1 MKGKSES
8 PRMPAGGPLSKP
20 LSVDDLGVSR
30 GVLVDLALKLLYF
43 EGEMDGSEIAN
54 SMRTPLPVAIDLL
67 DMLRKERLCT
77 VLGSDRGVV
86 PVYRYGITEAGVARA
101 REALSR
107 NEYVGPAPVSLGGYR
122 EIVRRQSVAMACSV
136 IRREDLEQALNEL
149 VVNPSVT
156 NQLGPALNSAQPI
169 LLYGA
174 PGNGKTYIAQNI
186 VNLVLGSIFVPY
198 ACEIEGQLIKIYDP
212 EYHSLVDGSVEGRNV
227 DRDNRWA
234 LCTRP
239 VVMVGGELTLTSL
252 GLVFDPISKC
262 HEASLQMKA
271 NGGIFF
277 IDDFGRQLLL
287 PEELLNRWI
296 VPLEAQVDY
305 LALHTGKQIQIPF
318 DSLVIFSTNLDPS
331 TLDEAFLRRI
341 PHKVMIPNPT
351 LYEYYMLFERVC
363 QAKGVP
369 FDKDGFSYLVDKYY
383 RKADR
388 PLRACHPRDLV
399 DQIVTVARYN
409 EQEPGLTKESI
420 DQACAN
426 YFVQR
431 PSEGFDESSPPSE
444 SSSLMDRG

>member
-1 MKGKSES
+1 MRGQLES
-8 PRMPAGGPLSKP
+8 VSVTSSGPLSKP
-20 LSVDDLGVSR
+20 LSVDDLGVSK
-30 GVLVDLALKLLYF
+30 GLLVDLVLKILYS
-43 EGEMDGSEIAN
+43 EGEMDGPDIADR
-54 SMRTPLPVAIDLL
+54 MRVPLPVAVDLL
-67 DMLRKERLCT
+67 DMLRKEKLCT

-86 PVYRYGITEAGVARA
+86 PIYRYGITEAGIDRA
-101 REALSR
+101 REALAR
-107 NEYVGPAPVSLGGYR
+107 NEYVGPVPVSLERYV
-122 EIVRRQSVAMACSV
+122 EIVKRQSVGMACSV
-136 IRREDLEQALNEL
+136 IKREDLERALDEL
-149 VVNPSVT
+149 VVSPSVI
-156 NQLGPALNSAQPI
+156 NQLGPALNSGQPI

-174 PGNGKTYIAQNI
+174 PGNGKTYVAQNI

-198 ACEIEGQLIKIYDP
+198 ACEVEGQLIKVFDT
-212 EYHSLVDGSVEGRNV
+212 EYHQLVDGGVEGRDV
-227 DRDNRWA
+227 DRDARWA
-234 LCTRP
+234 LCKRP
-239 VVMVGGELTLTSL
+239 VVMVGGELTLMSL

-296 VPLEAQVDY
+296 VPLEGQVDY

-318 DSLVIFSTNLDPS
+318 DALVIFSTNLDPG

-351 LYEYYMLFERVC
+351 LYEYYLLFERVC
-363 QAKGVP
+363 ASKGVP
-369 FDKDGFSYLVDKYY
+369 FEKEGFSYLVDSYY
-383 RKADR
+383 RRANR

-399 DQIVTVARYN
+399 EQIATIARYS
-409 EQEPGLTKESI
+409 EEEPRLSKEYI

-431 PSEGFDESSPPSE
+431 PGGGFD
-444 SSSLMDRG
+444 

>member
-1 MKGKSES
+1 MMGQSEGTKVAS
-8 PRMPAGGPLSKP
+8 GGPLSKP
-20 LSVDDLGVSR
+20 LSVEDLGVSR
-30 GVLVDLALKLLYF
+30 GLLTDLVLKTLYL
-43 EGEMDGSEIAN
+43 EGEMDGTDIADR
-54 SMRTPLPVAIDLL
+54 MRVPLPVAVDLL
-67 DMLRKERLCT
+67 DLLRKEKLCT

-86 PVYRYGITEAGVARA
+86 PVYRYGITEAGTARA
-101 REALSR
+101 REALAR
-107 NEYVGPAPVSLGGYR
+107 NEYVGAAPVSLDAYV

-136 IRREDLEQALNEL
+136 IRREDLEHALND
-149 VVNPSVT
+149 VVVSASVI
-156 NQLGPALNSAQPI
+156 NQLGPALNSGQAI

-198 ACEIEGQLIKIYDP
+198 ACEVEGQLIKVLDP
-212 EYHSLVDGSVEGRNV
+212 EYHRLVDGGVEGRDV
-227 DRDNRWA
+227 DRDARWA
-234 LCTRP
+234 LCKRP

-296 VPLEAQVDY
+296 VPLEGQVDY

-318 DSLVIFSTNLDPS
+318 DALVIFSTNLDPG

-351 LYEYYMLFERVC
+351 LYEYYVLFERVC
-363 QAKGVP
+363 AAKGVA
-369 FDKDGFSYLVDKYY
+369 FDKDGFSYLVDRYY
-383 RKADR
+383 RKTNR

-399 DQIVTVARYN
+399 DQVVNTARYN
-409 EQEPGLTKESI
+409 DRQPVLSKEAV
-420 DQACAN
+420 DLAVKN
-426 YFVQR
+426 YFVQA
-431 PSEGFDESSPPSE
+431 PGEAFQKA
-444 SSSLMDRG
+444 

>member
-1 MKGKSES
+1 
-8 PRMPAGGPLSKP
+8 
-20 LSVDDLGVSR
+20 
-30 GVLVDLALKLLYF
+30 VDLVLKILYS
-43 EGEMDGSEIAN
+43 EGEMDGPDIADR
-54 SMRTPLPVAIDLL
+54 MRVPLPVAVDLL
-67 DMLRKERLCT
+67 DMLRKEKLCT

-86 PVYRYGITEAGVARA
+86 PIYRYGITEAGIDRA
-101 REALSR
+101 REALAR
-107 NEYVGPAPVSLGGYR
+107 NEYVGPVPVSLKSYV
-122 EIVRRQSVAMACSV
+122 EIVKRQSVGMACSV
-136 IRREDLEQALNEL
+136 IKREDLERALDEL
-149 VVNPSVT
+149 VVSPSVI
-156 NQLGPALNSAQPI
+156 NQLGPALNSGQPI

-174 PGNGKTYIAQNI
+174 PGNGKTYVAQNI

-198 ACEIEGQLIKIYDP
+198 ACEVEGQLIKVFDT
-212 EYHSLVDGSVEGRNV
+212 EYHQLVDGGVEGRDV
-227 DRDNRWA
+227 DRDARWA
-234 LCTRP
+234 LCKRP
-239 VVMVGGELTLTSL
+239 VVMVGGELTLMSL

-296 VPLEAQVDY
+296 VPLEGQVDY

-318 DSLVIFSTNLDPS
+318 DALVIFSTNLDPG

-351 LYEYYMLFERVC
+351 LYEYYLLFERVC
-363 QAKGVP
+363 ASKGVP
-369 FDKDGFSYLVDKYY
+369 FEKEGFSYLVDSYY
-383 RKADR
+383 RRANR

-399 DQIVTVARYN
+399 EQIATIARYS
-409 EQEPGLTKESI
+409 EEEPRLSKEYI

-431 PSEGFDESSPPSE
+431 PGGGFD
-444 SSSLMDRG
+444 

>member
-1 MKGKSES
+1 MSQES
-8 PRMPAGGPLSKP
+8 QGGRRSASAPLSKP
-20 LSVDDLGVSR
+20 LSIEDLGVSR
-30 GVLVDLALKLLYF
+30 GVLVDLVLKLLYA
-43 EGEMDGSEIAN
+43 ERELDGSDIAD
-54 SMRTPLPVAIDLL
+54 TLKVPLPVAVDVL
-67 DMLRKERLCT
+67 DILRRDKLCS

-86 PVYRYGITEAGVARA
+86 PVYRYGITESGMERA
-101 REALSR
+101 REALAR
-107 NEYVGPAPVSLGGYR
+107 NEYVGPVPVSLAAYV

-136 IRREDLEQALNEL
+136 IGRDDLVKALNE
-149 VVNPSVT
+149 VVVSPTVI
-156 NQLGPALNSAQPI
+156 NQLGPALNSGQPI

-198 ACEIEGQLIKIYDP
+198 CCEVEAQIIRIFDP
-212 EYHSLVDGSVEGRNV
+212 EYHNLVDGAAQGRDV

-234 LCTRP
+234 LCRRP
-239 VVMVGGELTLTSL
+239 VVMVGGELTLSSL
-252 GLVFDPISKC
+252 GLVFDPVSKC

-305 LALHTGKQIQIPF
+305 LALHTGKQVQIPF

-341 PHKVMIPNPT
+341 PHKIMIPNPN
-351 LYEYYMLFERVC
+351 LYEFYELFQRVC
-363 QAKGVP
+363 QKKGVA
-369 FDKDGFSYLVDKYY
+369 FDKDGFSYLVERHY
-383 RKADR
+383 REKNR

-399 DQIVTVARYN
+399 DQVVTVARYN
-409 EQEPGLTKESI
+409 EQEAVLSKGNI

-431 PSEGFDESSPPSE
+431 PGEGFVEA
-444 SSSLMDRG
+444 

>member
-1 MKGKSES
+1 MRGQSES
-8 PRMPAGGPLSKP
+8 VSTTSSGPLSKP
-20 LSVDDLGVSR
+20 LSVDDLGVSK
-30 GVLVDLALKLLYF
+30 GLLVDLVLKVLYS
-43 EGEMDGSEIAN
+43 EGEMDGPDIADR
-54 SMRTPLPVAIDLL
+54 MRVPLPVAVDLL
-67 DMLRKERLCT
+67 DMLRKEKLCT

-86 PVYRYGITEAGVARA
+86 PIYRYGITEAGIDRA
-101 REALSR
+101 REALAR
-107 NEYVGPAPVSLGGYR
+107 NEYMGPVPVSLGSYL
-122 EIVRRQSVAMACSV
+122 EIVKRQSVGMACSV
-136 IRREDLEQALNEL
+136 IKREDLERALEEL
-149 VVNPSVT
+149 VVSPSVI
-156 NQLGPALNSAQPI
+156 NQLGPGLNSGQPI

-174 PGNGKTYIAQNI
+174 PGNGKTYVAQNI

-198 ACEIEGQLIKIYDP
+198 ACEVEGQLIKVFDT
-212 EYHSLVDGSVEGRNV
+212 EYHRLVDGGVEGRDV
-227 DRDNRWA
+227 DRDARWA
-234 LCTRP
+234 LCKRP
-239 VVMVGGELTLTSL
+239 VVMVGGELTLMSL

-296 VPLEAQVDY
+296 VPLEGQVDY

-318 DSLVIFSTNLDPS
+318 DALVIFSTNLDPG

-351 LYEYYMLFERVC
+351 LYEYYLLFERVC
-363 QAKGVP
+363 ASKGVP
-369 FDKDGFSYLVDKYY
+369 FEKEGFSYLVDSYY
-383 RKADR
+383 RRANR

-399 DQIVTVARYN
+399 EQIATIARYN
-409 EQEPGLTKESI
+409 EEEPRLSQEYI

-431 PSEGFDESSPPSE
+431 PGGGFD
-444 SSSLMDRG
+444 

>member
-1 MKGKSES
+1 MRGQSES
-8 PRMPAGGPLSKP
+8 VSITSSGPLSKP
-20 LSVDDLGVSR
+20 LAVDDLGVSK
-30 GVLVDLALKLLYF
+30 GLLVDLVLKVLYS
-43 EGEMDGSEIAN
+43 EGEMDGPDIADR
-54 SMRTPLPVAIDLL
+54 MRVPLPVAVDLL
-67 DMLRKERLCT
+67 DMLRKEKLCT

-86 PVYRYGITEAGVARA
+86 PIYRYGITEAGIDRA
-101 REALSR
+101 REALAR
-107 NEYVGPAPVSLGGYR
+107 NEYVGPVPVSLESYL
-122 EIVRRQSVAMACSV
+122 EIVKRQSVGMACSV
-136 IRREDLEQALNEL
+136 IKREDLERALDEL
-149 VVNPSVT
+149 VVSPSVI
-156 NQLGPALNSAQPI
+156 NQLGPALNSGQPI

-174 PGNGKTYIAQNI
+174 PGNGKTYVAQNI

-198 ACEIEGQLIKIYDP
+198 ACEVEGQLIKVFDT
-212 EYHSLVDGSVEGRNV
+212 EYHQLVDGGVEGRDV
-227 DRDNRWA
+227 DRDARWA
-234 LCTRP
+234 LCKRP
-239 VVMVGGELTLTSL
+239 VVMVGGELTLMSL

-296 VPLEAQVDY
+296 VPLEGQVDY

-318 DSLVIFSTNLDPS
+318 DALVIFSTNLDPG

-351 LYEYYMLFERVC
+351 LYEYYLLFERVC
-363 QAKGVP
+363 ASKGVP
-369 FDKDGFSYLVDKYY
+369 FEKEGFSYLVDTYY
-383 RKADR
+383 RKVDR

-399 DQIVTVARYN
+399 EQIATIARYN
-409 EQEPGLTKESI
+409 EEEPALSKEYI

-431 PSEGFDESSPPSE
+431 PGGGFD
-444 SSSLMDRG
+444 

>member
-1 MKGKSES
+1 MRGQSES
-8 PRMPAGGPLSKP
+8 VSTTSSGPLSKP
-20 LSVDDLGVSR
+20 LSVDDLGVSK
-30 GVLVDLALKLLYF
+30 GLLVDLVLKVLYS
-43 EGEMDGSEIAN
+43 EGEMDGPDIADR
-54 SMRTPLPVAIDLL
+54 MRVPLPVAVDLL
-67 DMLRKERLCT
+67 DMLRKEKLCT

-86 PVYRYGITEAGVARA
+86 PIYRYGITEAGIDRA
-101 REALSR
+101 REALAR
-107 NEYVGPAPVSLGGYR
+107 NEYVGPVPVSLERYV
-122 EIVRRQSVAMACSV
+122 EIVKRQSVGMACSV
-136 IRREDLEQALNEL
+136 IKREDLERALDEL
-149 VVNPSVT
+149 VVSPSVI
-156 NQLGPALNSAQPI
+156 NQLGPALNSGQPI

-174 PGNGKTYIAQNI
+174 PGNGKTYVAQNI

-198 ACEIEGQLIKIYDP
+198 ACEVEGQLIKVFDT
-212 EYHSLVDGSVEGRNV
+212 EYHQLVDGGVEGRDV
-227 DRDNRWA
+227 DRDARWA
-234 LCTRP
+234 LCKRP
-239 VVMVGGELTLTSL
+239 VVMVGGELTLMSL

-296 VPLEAQVDY
+296 VPLEGQVDY

-318 DSLVIFSTNLDPS
+318 DALVIFSTNLDPG

-351 LYEYYMLFERVC
+351 LYEYYLLFERVC
-363 QAKGVP
+363 ASKGVP
-369 FDKDGFSYLVDKYY
+369 FEKEGFSYLVDSYY
-383 RKADR
+383 RRANR

-399 DQIVTVARYN
+399 EQIATIARYS
-409 EQEPGLTKESI
+409 EEEPRLSKEYI

-431 PSEGFDESSPPSE
+431 PGGGFD
-444 SSSLMDRG
+444 

>member
-1 MKGKSES
+1 MMGQSEGTRVAS
-8 PRMPAGGPLSKP
+8 GGPLSKP
-20 LSVDDLGVSR
+20 LSVEDLGVSR
-30 GVLVDLALKLLYF
+30 GLLTDLVLKTLYF
-43 EGEMDGSEIAN
+43 EGEMDGTDIADR
-54 SMRTPLPVAIDLL
+54 MKVPLPVAVDLL
-67 DMLRKERLCT
+67 DLLRKEKLCT

-86 PVYRYGITEAGVARA
+86 PVYRYGITEAGTARA
-101 REALSR
+101 REALAR
-107 NEYVGPAPVSLGGYR
+107 NEYMGAAPVSLDAYV
-122 EIVRRQSVAMACSV
+122 EIVKRQSVAMACSV
-136 IRREDLEQALNEL
+136 IRREDLEQALND
-149 VVNPSVT
+149 VVVSGSVI
-156 NQLGPALNSAQPI
+156 NQLGPALNSGQAI

-198 ACEIEGQLIKIYDP
+198 ACEVEGQLIKVLDP
-212 EYHSLVDGSVEGRNV
+212 EYHRPVEGGVEGRDV
-227 DRDNRWA
+227 DRDARWA
-234 LCTRP
+234 LCKRP

-318 DSLVIFSTNLDPS
+318 DALVIFSTNLDPGM
-331 TLDEAFLRRI
+331 LDEAFLRRI

-351 LYEYYMLFERVC
+351 LYEYYVLFERVC
-363 QAKGVP
+363 AAKGVA
-369 FDKDGFSYLVDKYY
+369 FDKDGFSYLVDRYY
-383 RKADR
+383 RKTNR

-399 DQIVTVARYN
+399 DQVVNTARYN
-409 EQEPGLTKESI
+409 DQQPVLSKEAV
-420 DQACAN
+420 DLAVKN
-426 YFVQR
+426 YFVQAPGEAFPR
-431 PSEGFDESSPPSE
+431 A
-444 SSSLMDRG
+444 

>member
-1 MKGKSES
+1 MRGQSES
-8 PRMPAGGPLSKP
+8 ISITSSGPLSKP
-20 LSVDDLGVSR
+20 LSVDDLGVSK
-30 GVLVDLALKLLYF
+30 GLLVDLVLKILYS
-43 EGEMDGSEIAN
+43 EGEMDDPDIADR
-54 SMRTPLPVAIDLL
+54 MRVPLPVAVDLL
-67 DMLRKERLCT
+67 DMLRKEKLCT

-86 PVYRYGITEAGVARA
+86 PIYRYGITEAGIDRA
-101 REALSR
+101 REALAR
-107 NEYVGPAPVSLGGYR
+107 NEYVGPVPVSLKSYL
-122 EIVRRQSVAMACSV
+122 EIVKRQSVGMACSV
-136 IRREDLEQALNEL
+136 IKREDLERALDEL
-149 VVNPSVT
+149 VVSPSVI
-156 NQLGPALNSAQPI
+156 NQLGPALNSGQPI

-174 PGNGKTYIAQNI
+174 PGNGKTYVAHNI

-198 ACEIEGQLIKIYDP
+198 ACEVEGQLIKVFDT
-212 EYHSLVDGSVEGRNV
+212 EYHQLVDGGVEGRDV
-227 DRDNRWA
+227 DRDARWA
-234 LCTRP
+234 LCKRP

-296 VPLEAQVDY
+296 VPLEGQVDY

-318 DSLVIFSTNLDPS
+318 DALVIFSTNLDPG

-351 LYEYYMLFERVC
+351 LYEYYLLFERVC
-363 QAKGVP
+363 ASKGVP
-369 FDKDGFSYLVDKYY
+369 FEKEGFSYLVDSYY
-383 RKADR
+383 RRANR

-399 DQIVTVARYN
+399 EQIATIARYS
-409 EQEPGLTKESI
+409 EEEPRLSKEYI

-431 PSEGFDESSPPSE
+431 PGGGFD
-444 SSSLMDRG
+444 

>member
-1 MKGKSES
+1 MRGESEGPKTAAS
-8 PRMPAGGPLSKP
+8 GPLSKP
-20 LSVDDLGVSR
+20 LSIEDLGVSR
-30 GVLVDLALKLLYF
+30 GVLIDLAVKLLYA
-43 EGEMDGSEIAN
+43 EGELDGTEIADKFKIA
-54 SMRTPLPVAIDLL
+54 LPVAVDIL
-67 DMLRKERLCT
+67 DVLRREKLCS

-86 PVYRYGITEAGVARA
+86 PIYRYGITELGVERA
-101 REALSR
+101 REALTR
-107 NEYVGPAPVSLGGYR
+107 NEYVGPVPVSLAAYV
-122 EIVRRQSVAMACSV
+122 EIVKRQSVAMACSV
-136 IRREDLEQALNEL
+136 IRREDLERALNEL
-149 VVNPSVT
+149 VVSPSLI
-156 NQLGPALNSAQPI
+156 NQLGPALNSGQPI

-186 VNLVLGSIFVPY
+186 VNLVLGSIFIPHT
-198 ACEIEGQLIKIYDP
+198 CEVEGQIIKIFDS
-212 EYHSLVDGSVEGRNV
+212 EYHDLVDGGAQTGDVE
-227 DRDNRWA
+227 RDARWT
-234 LCTRP
+234 LCKRP
-239 VVMVGGELTLTSL
+239 VVMVGGELTLSSL

-305 LALHTGKQIQIPF
+305 LALHTGKQVQIPF

-341 PHKVMIPNPT
+341 PHKVMIPNPN
-351 LYEYYMLFERVC
+351 LYEYYLLFQRVC
-363 QAKGVP
+363 HSKGVS
-369 FDKDGFSYLVDKYY
+369 FDKDGFSYLVEKYY
-383 RKADR
+383 RDADR

-399 DQIVTVARYN
+399 DQIVTIARYN
-409 EQEPGLTKESI
+409 EQKPVLTEENI

-431 PSEGFDESSPPSE
+431 PSEGFREA
-444 SSSLMDRG
+444 

>member
-1 MKGKSES
+1 MRGQSES
-8 PRMPAGGPLSKP
+8 VSITSSGPLSKP
-20 LSVDDLGVSR
+20 LAVDDLGVSK
-30 GVLVDLALKLLYF
+30 GLLVDLVLKILYS
-43 EGEMDGSEIAN
+43 EGEMDGPDIADR
-54 SMRTPLPVAIDLL
+54 MRVPLPVAVDLL
-67 DMLRKERLCT
+67 DMLRKEKLCT

-86 PVYRYGITEAGVARA
+86 PIYRYGITEAGIDRA
-101 REALSR
+101 REALAR
-107 NEYVGPAPVSLGGYR
+107 NEYVGPVPVSLESYL
-122 EIVRRQSVAMACSV
+122 EIVKRQSVGMACSV
-136 IRREDLEQALNEL
+136 IKREDLERALDEL
-149 VVNPSVT
+149 VVSPSVI
-156 NQLGPALNSAQPI
+156 NQLGPALNSGQPI

-174 PGNGKTYIAQNI
+174 PGNGKTYVAQNI

-198 ACEIEGQLIKIYDP
+198 ACEVEGQLIKVFDT
-212 EYHSLVDGSVEGRNV
+212 EYHQLVDGGVEGRDV
-227 DRDNRWA
+227 DRDARWA
-234 LCTRP
+234 LCKRP
-239 VVMVGGELTLTSL
+239 VVMVGGELTLMSL

-296 VPLEAQVDY
+296 VPLEGQVDY

-318 DSLVIFSTNLDPS
+318 DALVIFSTNLDPG

-351 LYEYYMLFERVC
+351 LYEYYLLFERVC
-363 QAKGVP
+363 ASKGVP
-369 FDKDGFSYLVDKYY
+369 FEKEGFSYLVDSYY
-383 RKADR
+383 RKVDR

-399 DQIVTVARYN
+399 EQIATIARYN
-409 EQEPGLTKESI
+409 EEEPALSKEYI

-431 PSEGFDESSPPSE
+431 PGGGFD
-444 SSSLMDRG
+444 